1 MGQNTSKKRAD
12 VDPQYL
18 KPSGLYAASQCAL
31 RINASPVNIFAP
43 LITTHPLCCTG
54 DERVLRRMILERRLA
69 PFYRGEEEPADDDR
83 EECPICM
90 LYFPGGLN
98 RSACCQQ
105 GLCSECF
112 LQICPRANKPV
123 RCGLPP
129 RAIP

>member
-1 MGQNTSKKRAD
+1 
-12 VDPQYL
+12 
-18 KPSGLYAASQCAL
+18 
-31 RINASPVNIFAP
+31 
-43 LITTHPLCCTG
+43 
-54 DERVLRRMILERRLA
+54 MILERRLA

-123 RCGLPP
+123 RCGLH
-129 RAIP
+129 RAPFLDSAVRATLSPDEDALQYRATRSLYFLLSRLLCAQLPLLQGEQLFDHVQRADVRVRA

>member
-31 RINASPVNIFAP
+31 RINFSRYFFAP